1 MSLRTYAMEPVA
13 ASERFAALDIL
24 RGLALMGVLLVNLE
38 SDFRVSL
45 ARHILVF
52 HTDPNRL
59 DCAMDVAVAGLL
71 EFKAI
76 TIFSLLFGAGSAIF
90 AERAAMRGMNATRFL
105 ARRYLFLLLIGLCH
119 LLLIW
124 NGDILTLYAV
134 CGALLLPILRM
145 KTPVLGGFGIALVC
159 LSFLIS
165 WDFLWPT
172 DAVLHRLAFEAD
184 SIYATGS
191 FKSVLAFHW
200 HETRQFILPLL
211 SMTVLRTWGLMTLG
225 AAAWRAGVFRDPHRH
240 GDLLRTVAILGGSIG
255 VWTTFQS
262 VTASSTGHPA
272 PYAPLLLE
280 AGSYVPLAL
289 AYTAIILL
297 LLQSPIIRRRATLFQ
312 AAGQMA
318 LTNYLMQS
326 VVLSLLFYGYGL
338 GLSGRLGSASAVLI
352 GIALYV
358 IQLGYSVWWLRRYH
372 FGPVEWLWRTLTYGR
387 RQPMRRG

>member
-1 MSLRTYAMEPVA
+1 M
-13 ASERFAALDIL
+13 
-24 RGLALMGVLLVNLE
+24 
-38 SDFRVSL
+38 DF
-45 ARHILVF
+45 
-52 HTDPNRL
+52 
-59 DCAMDVAVAGLL
+59 AVAGLL

-90 AERAAMRGMNATRFL
+90 AERAAIRGIHAIRFL

-134 CGALLLPILRM
+134 CGFLLLPSLRM
-145 KTPVLGGFGIALVC
+145 KTPVLGGFGIALVL
-159 LSFLIS
+159 LSFLIP
-165 WDFLWPT
+165 WAFLWPS
-172 DAVLHRLAFEAD
+172 DATLHRLASEAATL
-184 SIYATGS
+184 YAKGS

-200 HETRQFILPLL
+200 HETRQLILPLL
-211 SMTVLRTWGLMTLG
+211 GVTVLRTWGLMTLG
-225 AAAWRAGVFRDPHRH
+225 AAAWRAGIFRDPHRH
-240 GDLLRTVAILGGSIG
+240 GDLLRIVALLGGSIG
-255 VWTTFQS
+255 VWTTVQS

-272 PYAPLLLE
+272 PYSPLLLE

-289 AYTAIILL
+289 AYTALILL
-297 LLQSPIIRRRATLFQ
+297 VLQSPVVRMRASLFQ

-318 LTNYLMQS
+318 LTNYLTQS

-338 GLSGRLGSASAVLI
+338 GLSGRLGSASAMLI

-358 IQLGYSVWWLRRYH
+358 IQLGFSAWWLRRYH

-387 RQPMRRG
+387 WQPMRRGKQSR